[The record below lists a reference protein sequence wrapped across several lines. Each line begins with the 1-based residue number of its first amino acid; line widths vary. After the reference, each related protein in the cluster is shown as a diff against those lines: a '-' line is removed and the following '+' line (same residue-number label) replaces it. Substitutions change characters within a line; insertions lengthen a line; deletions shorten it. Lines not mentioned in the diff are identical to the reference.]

1 MPSVELVAIGR
12 EHLVRDRVMRGGDP
26 GEGVTDQG
34 RATGGSNAQFRSDQ
48 ITARLAAWN
57 AGDVTALT
65 DRLGSARLQAP
76 GLSRPL
82 TTAAGKTAYLKRLFE
97 HADVQLKAGQV
108 AFGERT
114 TYVEWHGKV
123 TSDKGAD
130 VPFGIVE
137 RFGPRGSGN
146 STSTRCP

>member
-1 MPSVELVAIGR
+1 
-12 EHLVRDRVMRGGDP
+12 MRGGDP